1 MLKNFIRLILTVA
14 GIVLGPGIVLLVY
27 EMIRRL
33 GGPDPSSS
41 LIPWF
46 NLLIFI
52 ISGIITGIIFFLI
65 SKKIINWF
73 EKLFGRLDE
82 TLSKLPGRVVLAGS
96 IGLVLGL
103 LVAFLLSWL
112 VNFIPIMW
120 ISLPIN
126 VILYILCGYMGIK
139 VGMRLADFAKIPRFS
154 KSSKQDKDKDKD
166 AVSVDQRYWFAPKIF
181 DTSVIIDGRIFD
193 ICKTGIIEGT
203 IVIPEFVL
211 SELRHIA
218 DSADSLKRS
227 KGRRGLDIL
236 NKIQKELDI
245 PVEITAID
253 YDDMEVDAKLL
264 RLAKESDG
272 KVITNDFNLNKVA
285 AVQGVPVFNI
295 NELSNAVKPVLLPG
309 EELTVTVIKEGKE
322 AGQGIAY
329 LDDGTMIV
337 VEGGRNRIGEML
349 QVVVTS
355 VLQTSA
361 GRMIFVKIK
370 D

>member
-1 MLKNFIRLILTVA
+1 MLKNFIRLIITIA
-14 GIVLGPGIVLLVY
+14 GIGFGPGIVLLVY

-33 GGPDPSSS
+33 GGPDPSTT
-41 LIPWF
+41 LLPWF

-52 ISGIITGIIFFLI
+52 LSGIISGIIFFFI
-65 SKKIINWF
+65 SKGIINWF
-73 EKLFGRLDE
+73 EKLSGALDE

-96 IGLVLGL
+96 IGLILGL

-139 VGMRLADFAKIPRFS
+139 LGMRLADFAKIPRFQR
-154 KSSKQDKDKDKD
+154 SSKQDKDKEP
-166 AVSVDQRYWFAPKIF
+166 ANPGHALWFAPKIL

-193 ICKTGIIEGT
+193 ICKTGIMEGT

-236 NKIQKELDI
+236 NKIQRELDI
-245 PVEITAID
+245 PVEITDID
-253 YDDMEVDAKLL
+253 YEDMEVDAKLL

-337 VEGGRNRIGEML
+337 VEGGRNKIGETL